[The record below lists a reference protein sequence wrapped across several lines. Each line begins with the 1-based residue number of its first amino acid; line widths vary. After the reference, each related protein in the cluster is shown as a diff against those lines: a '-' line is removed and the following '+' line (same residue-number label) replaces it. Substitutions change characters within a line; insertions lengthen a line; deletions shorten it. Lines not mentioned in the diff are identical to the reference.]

1 VQAVGAFSEKEKRYD
16 LWSKW
21 RNPSVAAGLSLLTVT
36 EAEDGTV
43 VMTGAC
49 SQWLINYDYR

>member
-1 VQAVGAFSEKEKRYD
+1 
-16 LWSKW
+16 
-21 RNPSVAAGLSLLTVT
+21 LSLLTVT

-49 SQWLINYDYR
+49 LQWLINCDYR

>member
-1 VQAVGAFSEKEKRYD
+1 
-16 LWSKW
+16 
-21 RNPSVAAGLSLLTVT
+21 LSLLTVT
-36 EAEDGTV
+36 EAEDGIV